1 MPDRT
6 EVKKLLTTIAP
17 SNTRF
22 IRHIHWSDASDI
34 FLIKH
39 RGQERILKVVCFGLN
54 ITFRLAHQKS

>member
-6 EVKKLLTTIAP
+6 EVKKLLTTITP

-34 FLIKH
+34 FLIEYK
-39 RGQERILKVVCFGLN
+39 GQERILKVVCLDLN
-54 ITFRLAHQKS
+54 ITFRLTY